1 MKILKTFFVLS
12 LMLLL
17 SMQLLAA
24 EALDQYMAKSEAE
37 RAANNDVN
45 KACWFGAGMTIIGA
59 GVAMIWA
66 SSSPNPAVFAG
77 RSPLYIRTYT
87 NAYRSTVRRTQTMY
101 SCIGCGFTLTMAGCA
116 LLAMEVNED
125 CNESCA
131 TYNEE
136 SCDNF
141 MSENCGYGSCWG
153 EGSCLESSEEESSS
167 CGSSDGSSCGSS
179 DGSSCGSSDGSSC
192 GSSSG
197 G

>member
-1 MKILKTFFVLS
+1 MKFLKACFILL
-12 LMLLL
+12 LMLILIIPA
-17 SMQLLAA
+17 QLIAA
-24 EALDQYMAKSEAE
+24 EELDQYMAKSEAE
-37 RAANNDVN
+37 GTANNDVN
-45 KACWFGAGMTIIGA
+45 KACWFGAGMTIIGT
-59 GVAMIWA
+59 GVAMIWH
-66 SSSPNPAVFAG
+66 SSSPDPAVFAG
-77 RSPLYIRTYT
+77 RSPVYIRTYT
-87 NAYRSTVRRTQTMY
+87 DTYRSTVKRTQTMY

-136 SCDNF
+136 SCDNYL
-141 MSENCGYGSCWG
+141 SENCGYGSCWG
-153 EGSCLESSEEESSS
+153 EGSSCGSGESSS

-179 DGSSCGSSDGSSC
+179 SESGSSC